1 MTGSSQT
8 RNQSASCNTSEGN
21 QFGVMGVVA
30 MLDGRA
36 SFDLVET
43 EQLPETIG
51 ESDCGVA
58 HGVPRATTGLS
69 GRDDLNAIQ
78 SVLAANN

>member
-1 MTGSSQT
+1 
-8 RNQSASCNTSEGN
+8 
-21 QFGVMGVVA
+21 MGVVA
-30 MLDGRA
+30 MVDGRV

-43 EQLPETIG
+43 ERLPETIG

-58 HGVPRATTGLS
+58 HGVPRATTGSS

-78 SVLAANN
+78 SVLAANGAAGGLSKKLPEGPI